1 VDNKSRN
8 ISSLCPSPPGD
19 CDCGLGVRDCF
30 VVEVVEVVS
39 QLVGRGFD
47 I

>member
-1 VDNKSRN
+1 MDNKSRN

-19 CDCGLGVRDCF
+19 CGLGVRVREDCF
-30 VVEVVEVVS
+30 EVEVVS